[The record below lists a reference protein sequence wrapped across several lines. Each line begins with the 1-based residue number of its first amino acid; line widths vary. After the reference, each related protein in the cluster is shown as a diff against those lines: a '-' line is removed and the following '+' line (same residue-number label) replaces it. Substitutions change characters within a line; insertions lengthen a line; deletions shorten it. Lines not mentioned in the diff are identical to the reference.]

1 MPCPSALQEGPGF
14 RLFTTALVCNS
25 SGDQGGIPLWNTEPL
40 LTVAQV
46 AAILQIREKLVRNH
60 IKEKRLKA
68 VKIGKY
74 WRIKSEDLSDFIEGK
89 TGNRMSESTAP
100 SQLDGDDP
108 DLTPD
113 SESL

>member
-1 MPCPSALQEGPGF
+1 MEHTRVREFVALSP
-14 RLFTTALVCNS
+14 NS
-25 SGDQGGIPLWNTEPL
+25 RVWGEIITEPL

-74 WRIKSEDLSDFIEGK
+74 WRIKSEDLSDFIEGR
-89 TGNRMSESTAP
+89 TGTPESLVS
-100 SQLDGDDP
+100 SQPDGEGP
-108 DLTPD
+108 DVVPD

>member
-1 MPCPSALQEGPGF
+1 MEHTRVREFVALSP
-14 RLFTTALVCNS
+14 NS
-25 SGDQGGIPLWNTEPL
+25 RVWGEIITEPL

-74 WRIKSEDLSDFIEGK
+74 WRIKSEDLSDFIEGR
-89 TGNRMSESTAP
+89 TGDSAGVEP
-100 SQLDGDDP
+100 SFEDGGDP
-108 DLTPD
+108 NPVSHEEVL
-113 SESL
+113 

>member
-1 MPCPSALQEGPGF
+1 MEHTRVREFVALSP
-14 RLFTTALVCNS
+14 NS
-25 SGDQGGIPLWNTEPL
+25 RVWGEIITEPL

-74 WRIKSEDLSDFIEGK
+74 WRIKAEDLSDFIEGK
-89 TGNRMSESTAP
+89 TGDRMPESTVP

-108 DLTPD
+108 ELTPD

>member
-1 MPCPSALQEGPGF
+1 MEHTRVREFVALSP
-14 RLFTTALVCNS
+14 NS
-25 SGDQGGIPLWNTEPL
+25 RVWGEIITEPL

-89 TGNRMSESTAP
+89 TGNRMPESTAP
-100 SQLDGDDP
+100 SQPDGDDP